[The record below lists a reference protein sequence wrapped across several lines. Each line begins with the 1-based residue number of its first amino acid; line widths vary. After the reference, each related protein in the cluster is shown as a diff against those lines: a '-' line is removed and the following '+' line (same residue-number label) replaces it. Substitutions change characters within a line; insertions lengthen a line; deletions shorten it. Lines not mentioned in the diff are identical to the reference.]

1 MKSSVAFDGLFNL
14 GIRWSA
20 TAFFSFGFV
29 QTFYFLFFFF
39 QLSCQNVNKS
49 VNLDVHIAW
58 SLKMCIFMCN
68 MRPVLNFEI
77 NIMLIYLNLND
88 LYRLIMRDRA
98 AQDNVKFR
106 PHWLL
111 ILEVRPRIFLH
122 ISKFRIFLFLL
133 PFPPLSVF
141 FFLVFF
147 FCHFFLFSF
156 KILPFYDF
164 VSQLLGFSFS
174 LP

>member
-1 MKSSVAFDGLFNL
+1 MVYSIWDRVKCNC
-14 GIRWSA
+14 
-20 TAFFSFGFV
+20 
-29 QTFYFLFFFF
+29 FLFIWVCANFLLRNFFF

-68 MRPVLNFEI
+68 MRLVLNFEI
-77 NIMLIYLNLND
+77 NIMLVYLNLND

-122 ISKFRIFLFLL
+122 ISKFRNFLFLL
-133 PFPPLSVF
+133 PFSHFYPFSSSSSSF
-141 FFLVFF
+141 FAI
-147 FCHFFLFSF
+147 FSCF
-156 KILPFYDF
+156 PSKFYRF
-164 VSQLLGFSFS
+164 MIS
-174 LP
+174 